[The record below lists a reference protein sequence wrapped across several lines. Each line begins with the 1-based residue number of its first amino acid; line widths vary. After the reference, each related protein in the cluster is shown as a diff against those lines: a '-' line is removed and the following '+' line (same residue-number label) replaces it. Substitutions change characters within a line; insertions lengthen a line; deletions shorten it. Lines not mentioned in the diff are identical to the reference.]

1 MLQKLKFKPGFNKQD
16 TESGAEGQW
25 TDGDFVRFRYG
36 LPEKTVN
43 ITNFIGVYD
52 NYITKEECNKA
63 IQLYQNQDKFN
74 NTINRIGG
82 EKASILQ
89 KQDQQFFA
97 AENNVDVWWESLK
110 PMMFNFDLA
119 WQHYVK
125 NVGARAAYGV
135 PFHFTCL
142 KIQKTLPTEGYHVW
156 HIEHG
161 KGFDNEPR
169 AFVFSI
175 YLNNVEDGGETE
187 FLHFSK
193 RVKPKTGRI
202 VIWPAAFPYL
212 HRGNPPL
219 SGEKYILTSWMML
232 RS

>member
-1 MLQKLKFKPGFNKQD
+1 M
-16 TESGAEGQW
+16 
-25 TDGDFVRFRYG
+25 
-36 LPEKTVN
+36 EKTVN

-52 NYITKEECNKA
+52 NYIMKEECNKA
-63 IQLYQNQDKFN
+63 IQFYDNQDKFN
-74 NTINRIGG
+74 NTVNRIGG
-82 EKASILQ
+82 EQSSILQ

-97 AENNVDVWWESLK
+97 SGHNIDVWWEELK
-110 PMMFNFDLA
+110 PMMLNFDLA
-119 WQHYVK
+119 WNHYIK
-125 NVGARAAYGV
+125 NTGADEAYANT
-135 PFHFTCL
+135 PFYYTNL

-161 KGFDNEPR
+161 KGFENEPR

-175 YLNNVEDGGETE
+175 YLNDVEEGGETE

-193 RVKPKTGRI
+193 RIKSKTGRI

-219 SGEKYILTSWMML
+219 SGEKYILTSWMKL
-232 RS
+232 R

>member
-1 MLQKLKFKPGFNKQD
+1 MVQKKIMLMIKYIKERIKYMKEKL
-16 TESGAEGQW
+16 
-25 TDGDFVRFRYG
+25 
-36 LPEKTVN
+36 VN
-43 ITNFIGVYD
+43 INNFIATYD
-52 NYITKEECNKA
+52 NYITPEECNKA
-63 IQLYQNQDKFN
+63 IKLYEDQNKFN
-74 NTINRIGG
+74 NTINRIGF

-97 AENNVDVWWESLK
+97 GANNVDVWWEELR
-110 PMMFNFDLA
+110 PMIVNFDLA
-119 WQHYVK
+119 WQHYIK
-125 NVGARAAYGV
+125 NIGADDAYDGG
-135 PFHFTCL
+135 PFHYTSL

-161 KGFDNEPR
+161 KGPENEPR
-169 AFVFSI
+169 AFVFSV
-175 YLNNVEDGGETE
+175 YLNDVEDGGETE

-219 SGEKYILTSWMML
+219 SGEKYLLTSWMML
-232 RS
+232 K

>member
-1 MLQKLKFKPGFNKQD
+1 MEQ
-16 TESGAEGQW
+16 
-25 TDGDFVRFRYG
+25 
-36 LPEKTVN
+36 KTVN
-43 ITNFIGVYD
+43 IDNFIGVYD
-52 NYITKEECNKA
+52 NYIPQSMCDNA
-63 IQLYQNQDKFN
+63 IKLYEDQNKFN

-97 AENNVDVWWESLK
+97 APFNLDVWWEILK
-110 PMMFNFDLA
+110 PMILNFDIA
-119 WQHYVK
+119 WNHYIK
-125 NVGARAAYGV
+125 NTGAGSAYDV
-135 PFHFTCL
+135 PFYFTDL

-156 HIEHG
+156 HIEHN
-161 KGFDNEPR
+161 KGTENERR

-175 YLNNVEDGGETE
+175 YLNDVDEGGETE

-202 VIWPAAFPYL
+202 VIWPAGFPYV

-219 SGEKYILTSWMML
+219 SGKKYILTSWMML
-232 RS
+232 R

>member
-1 MLQKLKFKPGFNKQD
+1 ML
-16 TESGAEGQW
+16 
-25 TDGDFVRFRYG
+25 
-36 LPEKTVN
+36 EKTVN

-52 NYITKEECNKA
+52 NYITEQDCNKA
-63 IQLYQNQDKFN
+63 IEIFEDQNKFN
-74 NTINRIGG
+74 NTINRIAF
-82 EKASILQ
+82 EKASILK

-97 AENNVDVWWESLK
+97 VPGNMNIWWEELK
-110 PMMFNFDLA
+110 SMIFNFDIA
-119 WQHYVK
+119 WSHYQK
-125 NVGARAAYGV
+125 NVGALEGYGLDT
-135 PFHFTCL
+135 FHYTQL

-161 KGFDNEPR
+161 KGFEIEPR
-169 AFVFSI
+169 AFAYSI
-175 YLNNVEDGGETE
+175 YLNDVKEGGETE

-193 RVKPKTGRI
+193 RVKPKKGRI

-232 RS
+232 